1 MGAEIALP
9 QNITVGAL
17 GANGQRASYS
27 TAGSAIWVSAPG
39 GEFGLDTN
47 FIAFSNDAPAMM
59 TTDQSGCSQG
69 YVRSSVTN
77 PLNAFQDA
85 RSSAHAENLACNYT
99 STFNGTSSAAPVL
112 SGAIAL
118 ILEANP
124 ALTWRD
130 VKHILAS
137 TSTQV
142 DASIA
147 PLSVSLGDGNYIAEP
162 AYTTNAAGFTFHNWY
177 GFGRIDVAAAVS
189 MAETMTPNNLGAFT
203 ETAYA
208 SSGTINLDIPDN
220 STVGAVSTITDSNG
234 LVIEAIKLLV
244 TASHTFSGDLGVELI
259 SPSETR
265 SVLFTIRNGFSE
277 SDDLDFELLSNAF
290 YGENSA
296 GVWTIKI
303 VDGAAG
309 NVGGLSSWGLQIYG
323 H

>member
-1 MGAEIALP
+1 MDPFNSLP

-69 YVRSSVTN
+69 YVRSSVAN
-77 PLNAFQDA
+77 PRNAFQDA
-85 RSSAHAENLACNYT
+85 RSSTHAENLDCNYT
-99 STFNGTSSAAPVL
+99 STFNGTSSAAPGL

-124 ALTWRD
+124 SLTWRD

-147 PLSVSLGDGNYIAEP
+147 PLSVALGDGNYIAEP
-162 AYTTNAAGFTFHNWY
+162 AYTTNAAGFAFHNWY
-177 GFGRIDVAAAVS
+177 GFGRVDVSAAVS
-189 MAETMTPNNLGAFT
+189 MAKTMTPDNFGTFT

-208 SSGTINLDIPDN
+208 SSGTINLAIPDN
-220 STVGAVSTITDSNG
+220 STAGAVNLITDSNG
-234 LVIEAIKLLV
+234 LVIEAIKLRVIAL
-244 TASHTFSGDLGVELI
+244 HTFSGDLGVELT
-259 SPSETR
+259 SPSGTR
-265 SVLFTIRNGFSE
+265 SVLFTIRNGFSG
-277 SDDLDFELLSNAF
+277 SDDLNFELLSNAF

-296 GVWTIKI
+296 GVWTIKV
-303 VDGAAG
+303 VDGAALDTG
-309 NVGGLSSWGLQIYG
+309 TLTSWGLQIYG